1 MKSLIKREKLSGGE
15 TQKVALLRTVILESD
30 VIILDE
36 PTASMDIE
44 STLASETL
52 IKDIMKDK
60 RTVIFVTHD
69 FYQAERI
76 ADYVIFMDKG
86 KIIEQGETDNIFN
99 NPKNAKV
106 RMMLNK

>member
-1 MKSLIKREKLSGGE
+1 
-15 TQKVALLRTVILESD
+15 
-30 VIILDE
+30 
-36 PTASMDIE
+36 MDIE

-52 IKDIMKDK
+52 IKDIMEDK

-106 RMMLNK
+106 KMMLNK